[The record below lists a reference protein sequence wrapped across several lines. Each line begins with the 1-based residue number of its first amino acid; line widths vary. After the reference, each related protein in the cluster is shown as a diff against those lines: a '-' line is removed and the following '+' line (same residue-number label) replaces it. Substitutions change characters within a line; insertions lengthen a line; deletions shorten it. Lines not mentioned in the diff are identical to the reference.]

1 MTGGVQRSDSE
12 ALVIMYS
19 EKRSSVVEILPSHG
33 GVLGPGENSSKGCK
47 RMTDMSLGG
56 GGYRL
61 GEH

>member
-1 MTGGVQRSDSE
+1 MTDGVQRSDSE

-19 EKRSSVVEILPSHG
+19 EKRSSVVDNLPSHG
-33 GVLGPGENSSKGCK
+33 GVLKPGENSSKGCK

-56 GGYRL
+56 GGCRL